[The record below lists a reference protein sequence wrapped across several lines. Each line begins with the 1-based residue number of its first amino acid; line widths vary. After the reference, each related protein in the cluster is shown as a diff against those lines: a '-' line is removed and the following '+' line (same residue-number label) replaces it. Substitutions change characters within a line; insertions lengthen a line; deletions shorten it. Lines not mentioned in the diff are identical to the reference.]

1 MRTKGVKLASRGVSL
16 SSFLRGSGGALTI
29 GKTWLFGLHISVLPV
44 RPGFLTALT
53 RQTLRPRKWRCHQLK
68 TRTRRTGARLRHRVV
83 PRIDCGVRRAD
94 PRHPEPSGRF
104 HPQRSR
110 TAPRRQRLGGSNG
123 YRRSDDGAAAAPAVR
138 RALQSG
144 SRLSRTKHDS
154 PGLPLNVFSVR
165 LGIVANARRCFFVG
179 INS

>member
-1 MRTKGVKLASRGVSL
+1 MTTKGVKLASRGVSL

-68 TRTRRTGARLRHRVV
+68 TRNSAHRRSLTS
-83 PRIDCGVRRAD
+83 RIDCGERRAD

-154 PGLPLNVFSVR
+154 PGLPLNFFSVR